1 MKNIDPD
8 RWALIEK
15 ILDEALDMEIA
26 ERDAF
31 VREAC
36 GDDTDLRD
44 NVLKMLEASAESD
57 DFLEGS
63 PRADLENALAHMAS
77 VVGDKESDEDDEDL
91 QRAGPYRLIR
101 KLGRGG
107 MGQVYLAVR
116 DDEAFKRYVAVKVIR
131 RGMDTE
137 DILKRFRVERQILA
151 ALTHPGIARLL
162 DGGATDEG
170 VSYFVME
177 YVDGDS
183 ITKYCDDNRLSLE
196 ARLELFCKVC
206 AAVHFAHQNLIVHR
220 DLKPANILVTT
231 DGQVKLLDFGIA
243 KFLNPDLAGYTLPM
257 TRTEVRVMTPEY
269 ASPEQVRGNSVTT
282 ASDVY
287 QLGILLYEL
296 LTGHRPFSFETVKRG
311 EIEKIILEKAPE
323 RPSTMIT
330 VVEEVPKGKEK
341 LTPESV
347 SLNRRTP
354 LERLRK
360 QLSGDLDHIIL
371 MALRKETD
379 RRYQSADQLLKDIQN
394 YQTGR
399 PVSAQPDTFT
409 YRTNKFIRR
418 NKIVVAGAL
427 AMFAVLFVA
436 TIVSIGFAVEATEQR
451 DRFEAEAQKLAGVVG
466 FVIDLFESANPEQAQ
481 GRDLTVREMVD
492 VGAASVMRD
501 LQAQPEVQ
509 SEMMRV
515 LSLVYAELGEADA
528 GMNLIEPALQIQI
541 DLSDG
546 ADSASLARA
555 LYAMAV
561 LKDDVGETDE
571 SIGLHREA
579 LAMRRRMFGEV
590 NLDVAQSLN
599 DLGVSMY
606 SGYRNLK
613 SDTIQTVWEQSL
625 AIRLT
630 LLGDSHRD
638 VAESL
643 ANLGAVYGDLYYES
657 TFENDKY
664 FQEAENFFRR
674 ALEMMRGERG
684 ENHPIYVSSLHNYGT
699 LLMDKGALQEA
710 ALRFEEAVEK
720 KTYIYGPRHWKTA
733 NSINWEG
740 RVREQ
745 QGRMDEAEALYRES
759 LDIHKESLGPENW
772 FVGADYHQLG
782 NFILNKGDTDEAVA
796 LLLEALRIFQGNPG
810 RDASRTRSLNR
821 TLGRT
826 LEGLGRVTE
835 SERYYLLVLDRIDP
849 ETGISSGSEAQDN
862 LNVGRVLIANG
873 KSGAAR
879 EYLLWAKEYY
889 LSEQEP
895 DAEAIEV
902 IDALLSRA
910 N

>member
-15 ILDEALDMEIA
+15 ILDEALDKESA

-44 NVLKMLEASAESD
+44 HVLKMLEASGESD

-63 PRADLENALAHMAS
+63 GRADLENALAHMAS

-91 QRAGPYRLIR
+91 QHAGPYRLIR

-177 YVDGDS
+177 YVDGES

-206 AAVHFAHQNLIVHR
+206 SAVHFAHQNLIVHR

-323 RPSTMIT
+323 RPSTMIS
-330 VVEEVPKGKEK
+330 VVEELPKGKDS

-354 LERLRK
+354 LDRLRK

-379 RRYQSADQLLKDIQN
+379 RRYQSADQLLQDIQN
-394 YQTGR
+394 YRSGR
-399 PVSAQPDTFT
+399 PVSAQADTFA

-418 NKIVVAGAL
+418 NKIAVAGAL

-451 DRFEAEAQKLAGVVG
+451 DRFEAEAQKLAGVVE
-466 FVIDLFESANPEQAQ
+466 FVIDLFDSANPEQAQ

-492 VGAASVMRD
+492 VGAASVMND
-501 LQAQPEVQ
+501 LQAHPDVQ
-509 SEMMRV
+509 SDMMRV
-515 LSLVYAELGEADA
+515 LSLVYAEWGEAQA
-528 GMNLIEPALQIQI
+528 GMDLIEPALQIQI
-541 DLSDG
+541 DLADG
-546 ADSASLARA
+546 ADSPSLARA
-555 LYAMAV
+555 LFAMAV

-571 SIGLHREA
+571 SIDLHEQA
-579 LAMRRRMFGEV
+579 LAMRRRMHGEIH
-590 NLDVAQSLN
+590 LDVAQSLN
-599 DLGVSMY
+599 DLGVSLF
-606 SGYRNLK
+606 SGYRYQK
-613 SDTIQTVWEQSL
+613 SDTIRTIWEQSL
-625 AIRLT
+625 AIRQT
-630 LLGDSHRD
+630 LLGDSDRD
-638 VAESL
+638 IAESL
-643 ANLGAVYGDLYYES
+643 SNLGAVYGDLYFES
-657 TFENDKY
+657 NFQDDDIFQLAETTFRLPLDMT
-664 FQEAENFFRR
+664 R
-674 ALEMMRGERG
+674 AERG
-684 ENHPIYVSSLHNYGT
+684 ENHPFYAANLHNFGSVLY
-699 LLMDKGALQEA
+699 DKSAFQEA
-710 ALRFEEAVEK
+710 GLRFEEAVER
-720 KTYIYGPRHWKTA
+720 KTFIYGARNARTA
-733 NSINWEG
+733 NSINWVG
-740 RVREQ
+740 RVRVQ
-745 QGRMDEAEALYRES
+745 QGRMEEAEALNRES
-759 LDIHKESLGPENW
+759 LEIHEESLGADNW

-782 NFILNKGDTDEAVA
+782 GFILNKGDTDEAIT
-796 LLLEALRIFQGNPG
+796 LLLEALRIFQANPG
-810 RDASRTRSLNR
+810 R
-821 TLGRT
+821 GP
-826 LEGLGRVTE
+826 G
-835 SERYYLLVLDRIDP
+835 
-849 ETGISSGSEAQDN
+849 
-862 LNVGRVLIANG
+862 
-873 KSGAAR
+873 
-879 EYLLWAKEYY
+879 
-889 LSEQEP
+889 
-895 DAEAIEV
+895 
-902 IDALLSRA
+902 
-910 N
+910 